1 MQDQPSM
8 RQACCLKQT
17 IRIGCIHCLP
27 LLENTLIL
35 VPKGFGSLFKSITDN
50 YKFENI
56 LLNGAELEASL
67 APKLMI
73 CLCYF
78 FCKLRTALALIKAT
92 TACRATFKHSP
103 NEPARLARQW
113 VKERGIIVRAL
124 IVHIFSGSFGS
135 AVDTFLSR
143 AEFIYLAARL
153 ARQWMKERGIIVCTL
168 IVGFI
173 YVTSHAKTFLYGIRS
188 NG

>member
-8 RQACCLKQT
+8 RQACCFKQT
-17 IRIGCIHCLP
+17 IRIAFIHCLP

-73 CLCYF
+73 CLCNF
-78 FCKLRTALALIKAT
+78 FCKL
-92 TACRATFKHSP
+92 
-103 NEPARLARQW
+103 N
-113 VKERGIIVRAL
+113 
-124 IVHIFSGSFGS
+124 SFGS